1 MAIAQNIEID
11 QASDFSQ
18 SYIAKT
24 DAGVVIDLIT
34 VPSTLTAQI
43 RKSFASS
50 TATDFVATVTAT
62 VTTGEYTLAL
72 TIAKTTAM
80 ERGRHVYDVVQE
92 ITATGF
98 KTRIMEGIAVVS
110 PSVTR
115 PAP

>member
-11 QASDFSQ
+11 QGSDYSKTFT
-18 SYIAKT
+18 AKDDT
-24 DAGVVIDLIT
+24 GTVIDLNT

-62 VTTGEYTLAL
+62 ITTGEYTLAL

-115 PAP
+115 PAS